1 MLDHPVPASLRRPLA
16 DSLGVSPDD
25 LPAMH
30 DLIRAIDRRVVSSGE
45 PPLSLR
51 ICQHLDVSALG
62 ALGLVARASD
72 TLRDA
77 LHALKTF
84 HERMAP
90 FLRLDMCAL
99 PAGGA
104 RITLAYDLPDRPAR
118 RTIHEAGLGMLVGLG
133 RGFTQVH
140 WAPTEACMP
149 SGSSGRDHWE
159 GWLGCPIRDSSA
171 WSLVIP
177 SAVLDLP
184 LIHADPVVRGVLV
197 PSLPPPTASP
207 GIVRRLAAVLD
218 AAEAPS
224 AVPAP
229 SAARSLGLSERSL
242 NRRLEEAG
250 TSVRA
255 LRAEAVRRRAEALL
269 SQGMAV
275 GEVAQALG
283 FATTSSFSRAWR
295 RWTGTSPTR
304 RKAER

>member
-16 DSLGVSPDD
+16 DCLGVSPDD

-30 DLIRAIDRRVVSSGE
+30 DLIRAIDRQVVPAGE

-51 ICQHLDVSALG
+51 ICQRLDVSALG

-72 TLRDA
+72 TLREAIDA
-77 LHALKTF
+77 LGSF

-90 FLRLDMCAL
+90 FLRLDVRAL

-104 RITLAYDLPDRPAR
+104 RVTLAYDLPDRPAR

-133 RGFTQVH
+133 RGFTRVH
-140 WAPTEACMP
+140 WAPAEACMP
-149 SGSSGRDHWE
+149 SGSSGRPHWE
-159 GWLGCPIRDSSA
+159 AWLGCPIRDSSA
-171 WSLVIP
+171 WSLTIP
-177 SAVLDLP
+177 GEVLDLP
-184 LIHADPVVRGVLV
+184 LVHADPVVRGVLV
-197 PSLPPPTASP
+197 PALLPPPAGP
-207 GIVRRLAAVLD
+207 GIVRRLAAALD
-218 AAEAPS
+218 AAE
-224 AVPAP
+224 VPAVVSAR

-250 TSVRA
+250 TSIRA

-269 SQGMAV
+269 ARGMAV
-275 GEVAQALG
+275 GEVALALG

-295 RWTGTSPTR
+295 RWTGASPTR
-304 RKAER
+304 REAER

>member
-1 MLDHPVPASLRRPLA
+1 
-16 DSLGVSPDD
+16 
-25 LPAMH
+25 
-30 DLIRAIDRRVVSSGE
+30 
-45 PPLSLR
+45 
-51 ICQHLDVSALG
+51 
-62 ALGLVARASD
+62 
-72 TLRDA
+72 
-77 LHALKTF
+77 
-84 HERMAP
+84 
-90 FLRLDMCAL
+90 
-99 PAGGA
+99 
-104 RITLAYDLPDRPAR
+104 
-118 RTIHEAGLGMLVGLG
+118 
-133 RGFTQVH
+133 
-140 WAPTEACMP
+140 
-149 SGSSGRDHWE
+149 
-159 GWLGCPIRDSSA
+159 
-171 WSLVIP
+171 
-177 SAVLDLP
+177 VLDLP